1 LNSNKK
7 WRELL
12 QHKKNKFLLREKPLN
27 SDYAKKKDVA
37 SISALTL
44 TVGISC
50 YYLVL
55 LSGKYYSPL
64 SDFFAFKDITEA
76 LLHFNLP
83 FGTLRE
89 PLFPLLM
96 GLVSQIIPVKK
107 AILYSGI
114 LLSNFTYLC
123 SIILIHKISQRIG
136 IKNSF
141 LISWFF
147 AFSSLSLFCATQ
159 PLLEATALFLI
170 LLSFYFTNEK
180 FSLPIAGLAAFTRYD
195 AALAAL
201 ANWPKIIF
209 KKKWRLILL
218 TLIVLLPS
226 AIWLVSH
233 FFFVGK
239 GGYFSALIKHK
250 PFITSKPAGNFI
262 SLLRTMTLSYLPA
275 DHWASVTPET
285 RFHDS
290 WWVQLIWIINIFII
304 LIGLFHLIKLNK
316 LNNWKIPV
324 FFLMYLFFL
333 WFYYWTTWRFF
344 YFIAW
349 MFPLYT
355 IAGIEYLL
363 KYWPRQKKIITAS
376 ILGILGIIVV
386 YNSFN
391 TPYIKNLYHEFFSLS
406 FDINSLK
413 RFLIFLPIC
422 VYALFKVRQ
431 LRSKSYL
438 ILLPL
443 FLLITPLVSTHISTV
458 NNMYGGLWDLKAGLN
473 VVKNRVK
480 NEEMILMPEKMV
492 PCATYLSDIP
502 EKNIVTYYTKNLF
515 IKDIKYIASFR
526 SWDKDP
532 VLSQLQNKPKKITIR
547 DQELDVTEIY
557 HVGIFR
563 LFRLGSIIP
572 HGNVR
577 IDTVHPKFGS
587 SSVLF
592 DGAGSHLEVADRPG
606 WAFSSED
613 FTIDFWMRFANTS
626 GTQVLVGYPYYSPD
640 KAWQIAWEGESE
652 SIKFSYSSDG
662 ENNTD
667 ARFHWSASKDRWYH
681 IAIVRKDSDLLAFVD
696 GFQLGESHDIGQ
708 VSIYDSE
715 APLHIGSRG
724 AEEHFNGWLDE
735 IRISKGIARWSS
747 NFTPNSG
754 EYTKD
759 SYTSLLIHFN
769 DQDI

>member
-1 LNSNKK
+1 MLQPKK
-7 WRELL
+7 S
-12 QHKKNKFLLREKPLN
+12 KFPLCEKPQN
-27 SDYAKKKDVA
+27 SDYPKKKDVA
-37 SISALTL
+37 SISALALTL
-44 TVGISC
+44 GISC

-96 GLVSQIIPVKK
+96 GLVSQLISVKK

-123 SIILIHKISQRIG
+123 SIILIYKISKKIG

-141 LISWFF
+141 LVSWIF
-147 AFSSLSLFCATQ
+147 AFSSLSLYCGTQ
-159 PLLEATALFLI
+159 PLPEATMLVLI
-170 LLSFYFTNEK
+170 LLSFYVTNEK
-180 FSLPIAGLAAFTRYD
+180 LSLSISGLAAFTRYD
-195 AALAAL
+195 AALAVL
-201 ANWPKIIF
+201 ANLPKIIT
-209 KKKWRLILL
+209 KKKWRLIFL
-218 TLIVLLPS
+218 TFIVLLPS
-226 AIWLVSH
+226 AIWLLVNH
-233 FFFVGK
+233 FFFIGK
-239 GGYFSALIKHK
+239 GGYIPALFKHK
-250 PFITSKPAGNFI
+250 LFVTSKPTGDFI
-262 SLLRTMTLSYLPA
+262 SLLRTITLSYLPA

-285 RFHDS
+285 RFHSS
-290 WWVQLIWIINIFII
+290 WWVQIVWIINILII
-304 LIGLFHLIKLNK
+304 LIGLFHLIKFNK
-316 LNNWKIPV
+316 LNNWKV
-324 FFLMYLFFL
+324 HTFFLAYLFFL
-333 WFYYWTTWRFF
+333 WFYFYTTWRFF
-344 YFIAW
+344 YFIEW

-355 IAGIEYLL
+355 IAGIEYFL
-363 KYWPRQKKIITAS
+363 KRWPHQKKIIVAS
-376 ILGILGIIVV
+376 ILGILGIIVA
-386 YNSFN
+386 YSAFN
-391 TPYIKNLYHEFFSLS
+391 TPYIRNSYHEFFSLS

-422 VYALFKVRQ
+422 VYVFFKVGHF
-431 LRSKSYL
+431 RSKGHL
-438 ILLPL
+438 LLLPL

-480 NEEMILMPEKMV
+480 NEEMILMPGKMV

-532 VLSQLQNKPKKITIR
+532 VLSQLQNKPKKIRIK
-547 DQELDVTEIY
+547 DQEFDVTEIY
-557 HVGIFR
+557 HIGIFK

-577 IDTVHPKFGS
+577 IDTAHPKFGS
-587 SSVLF
+587 ASVFF
-592 DGAGSHLEVADRPG
+592 DGAGSHLQVADRPG

-613 FTIDFWMRFANTS
+613 FTIDFWVRFVHTS

-640 KAWQIAWEGESE
+640 KAWQIAWEGESK

-662 ENNTD
+662 ENDTD
-667 ARFHWSASKDRWYH
+667 AKFHWSASKDRWYH
-681 IAIVRKDSDLLAFVD
+681 IAIVRKDSDLMAFVD

-735 IRISKGIARWSS
+735 IRISKGIARWGS

-759 SYTSLLIHFN
+759 SFTILLIHFN
-769 DQDI
+769 DQEI